1 MDRPWEEPS
10 AEIIPWPELLAT
22 FDWANVQLGWGF
34 DDVYPAA

>member
-22 FDWANVQLGWGF
+22 DEDEEKEFSGLLEEE
-34 DDVYPAA
+34 